1 MGLEL
6 PSPVIAGSCGVTGKR
21 ENLKALEAAGAG
33 AVVLKSLFEEEI
45 LAEVARTEQAM
56 QRPGVVFPETMDMD
70 DLIDDDS
77 GMSSY
82 LQLISDARK
91 SLSIPVIASI
101 NCLSS
106 RAWPSYAAMLEEAGA
121 QALELNVFLMPTD
134 ISASDVNAFEA
145 TYLEIVEEVRNHV
158 SIPVALKV
166 SSHFTL
172 LALTLRR
179 FSETGIAGL
188 VLFNRFFHP
197 DYDLETLSVV
207 PTNVLSTPDL
217 LHLSL
222 RWVAV
227 MSGRVACDIA
237 ASTGVHDGDGVIKQ
251 LLAGAQVVQVASALY
266 RQGTDAIA
274 AMNDRL
280 RSWMEERGYDDLE
293 SFRGRMA
300 AIRMEDP
307 AVYDRVQFVR
317 NYRGMRSDV

>member
-21 ENLKALEAAGAG
+21 ENLQALEAAGAG

-45 LAEVARTEQAM
+45 LAEVARTEQVM
-56 QRPGVVFPETMDMD
+56 QRPGPVFPETADMD

-101 NCLSS
+101 NCFSS

-121 QALELNVFLMPTD
+121 HGLELNVFLMPTD
-134 ISASDVNAFEA
+134 ISANDVNAFEA
-145 TYLEIVEEVRNHV
+145 TYLEIVDAVRSHIQ
-158 SIPVALKV
+158 IPVALKV

-172 LALTLRR
+172 LGLTLRR
-179 FSETGIAGL
+179 FSEAGIAGL

-222 RWVAV
+222 RWVAL

-237 ASTGVHDGDGVIKQ
+237 ASTGVHDGDAVIKQ
-251 LLAGAQVVQVASALY
+251 LLAGAQAVQVASALY
-266 RQGTDAIA
+266 RQGSDAIT
-274 AMNDRL
+274 AMNTRL
-280 RSWMEERGYDDLE
+280 RSWMEERGYEDLE
-293 SFRGRMA
+293 AFRGRMA